1 MPNNYN
7 VGDKVRLTFVDRLLK
22 SEKCSKYFKKVMSKD
37 DYFYISEI
45 LVTTNYDGFTS
56 FKLTVEKYLYNDKEV

>member
-1 MPNNYN
+1 
-7 VGDKVRLTFVDRLLK
+7 
-22 SEKCSKYFKKVMSKD
+22 MSKD

-45 LVTTNYDGFTS
+45 QVTTTYDGFTS